1 MSVDLGSAYG
11 TIEIGTEGAQA
22 SVQSLA
28 SSLRSTGQ
36 TLSLAVSAPLLG
48 VGAAAVASA
57 AGFEQSLNVMQQ
69 VSGATATQMEALQA
83 TALQLGAETSF
94 SAGEAASAMLE
105 LAKAG
110 LSVDEVQG
118 AIAGTLDLA
127 AAGGLGLAQA
137 AEIAANAVNTF
148 GLDATQTATVANLLA
163 AAANASSVEVTDL
176 AAGFQMAGSVF
187 ASNGQSVTD
196 LTAALGLLGNAGI
209 KGSDAGTS
217 LKTMLMR
224 LAAPTDEAT
233 AAMQGLGLNVYNADG
248 SMRPFSEIVGSLAT
262 ATAGLSDQQRNA
274 ALSTIFGADAIR
286 AATILAT
293 AGATGFAQMTG
304 AVSQQGAAADVA
316 NARMKGFGGAM
327 EYLKG
332 SIDSFLIGAALP
344 FLDSLGGMVRMV
356 ADAVTAFGGLPQPV
370 INAGLAFAGVMAA
383 AGPLMVALPA
393 IGTAVAALLSPVG
406 LVAVAVAALAAAWVT
421 DFGGIR
427 SAVEPIVMAM
437 VGWFQAQLPGAIATL
452 QAGVAGV
459 PAALAP
465 VTAWFQAFMA
475 QAAVI
480 GAQLQAFL
488 APAIGRLQAGFASLG
503 VQVGAMAPQFAGLVA
518 AGQALWSALQPILA
532 GLAQAVGASLAVAM
546 SLGLNLLGA
555 AFQNLSGL
563 VGPIISQVTASINF
577 IATTVKEVATLV
589 AAVAAGDWSAAWASM
604 QRIVGNFGSFFETT
618 LTNVQT
624 FGTTAIST
632 LATAVTDT
640 LTDMGVDVES
650 VLTGLKA
657 TWESVFNALKGPI
670 DTVIGAVQGLWDK
683 VQAFADW
690 WNGLKLG
697 NPLEAV
703 GDLANQA
710 QGALGGVGA
719 GIQDAAGAVGNF
731 FTGGGGDAEG
741 ASWHRGGLTW
751 VGERGPELVVMPPG
765 AEVLTN
771 GQSRRAGGG
780 ESRVININLGG
791 VTVGSELDVH
801 TLGWKLASVL
811 EGFGV

>member
-1 MSVDLGSAYG
+1 MAVNLGSAYG

-22 SVQSLA
+22 SIQSLA

-57 AGFEQSLNVMQQ
+57 AGFEQSMNVMQQ
-69 VSGATATQMEALQA
+69 VSGATAGQMEALQA

-148 GLDATQTATVANLLA
+148 GMDATQTSTVANMLA

-176 AAGFQMAGSVF
+176 AAGMQMAGAVF
-187 ASNGQSVTD
+187 ASNGQSVQS

-224 LAAPTDEAT
+224 LAAPTEV
-233 AAMQGLGLNVYNADG
+233 AAALMETLGLNVYTADG
-248 SMRPFSEIVGSLAT
+248 AMRPFGDIVGDLST
-262 ATAGLSDQQRNA
+262 VTAGLSDEQRNM

-293 AGATGFAQMTG
+293 AGSAGFAGMTA
-304 AVSQQGAAADVA
+304 AVGQQGAAADVA
-316 NARMKGFGGAM
+316 NARMKGLGGAV

-332 SIDSFLIGAALP
+332 SVDSFLIGAALP
-344 FLDSLGGMVRMV
+344 FLEGMGNLVRMV
-356 ADAVTAFGGLPQPV
+356 ADGITAFGGLPQPV
-370 INAGLAFAGVMAA
+370 INAGLAFAGVLAA
-383 AGPLMVALPA
+383 AGPLIMALSA
-393 IGTAVAALLSPVG
+393 IGAAVAALLSPVG
-406 LVAVAVAALAAAWVT
+406 LVAVAVATLAAAWVT
-421 DFGGIR
+421 DFGGVR
-427 SAVEPIVMAM
+427 SAVEPLVLAM
-437 VGWFQAQLPGAIATL
+437 VDWFQAQLPGAIGAM
-452 QAGVAGV
+452 QAGLAAL

-465 VTAWFQAFMA
+465 VTATLQGFMA

-488 APAIGRLQAGFASLG
+488 APAVGRLQAGFASLG
-503 VQVGAMAPQFAGLVA
+503 VQLGAMAPQFAELVA
-518 AGQALWSALQPILA
+518 AGQALWAALQPILA

-563 VGPIISQVTASINF
+563 AGPIISQLTANINF

-604 QRIVGNFGSFFETT
+604 QQIVGNFRTFFETT
-618 LTNVQT
+618 LTNMQT

-632 LATAVTDT
+632 LASAVTDT
-640 LTDMGVDVES
+640 LTDMGVDVQS
-650 VLTGLKA
+650 VLAGLKSA
-657 TWESVFNALKGPI
+657 WESVFNALGAPV
-670 DTVIGAVQGLWDK
+670 DAVIGTIQEFWNKLTALKDWLAGLTLPNP
-683 VQAFADW
+683 FAGFSMPELPAIP
-690 WNGLKLG
+690 NPFGG
-697 NPLEAV
+697 N
-703 GDLANQA
+703 
-710 QGALGGVGA
+710 
-719 GIQDAAGAVGNF
+719 
-731 FTGGGGDAEG
+731 AEG
-741 ASWHRGGLTW
+741 ASYHRGGLAW

-765 AEVLTN
+765 ADVLTN
-771 GQSRRAGGG
+771 GQSRRATGGDG
-780 ESRVININLGG
+780 RTININLGG